1 MAPFVVEV
9 EVVVRSVL
17 FWVYSV
23 FGGLGIPSFWEFRT
37 DSSSIFFYRVLDLF
51 PCTLLYL
58 RNWWKVEII
67 GYP

>member
-1 MAPFVVEV
+1 MVVVEVEV

-23 FGGLGIPSFWEFRT
+23 FGGLGISSLREFRA

-51 PCTLLYL
+51 PRTLLL
-58 RNWWKVEII
+58 
-67 GYP
+67 PQ